1 MALCT
6 SSLTITSS
14 TPRAIPA
21 KNPGSSSAS
30 ILRASCVILRHPYS
44 TVSLPS
50 KPVSTRRASPKSN
63 PLQAT
68 QPPKYVYPDPI
79 PEFALAETKK
89 FREEI
94 LRKLSKDEEAFGDEL
109 EMIVNVCAEVFSEFL
124 HKEYGGPGTLLV
136 EPFTEMFV
144 ALNEKKLPR
153 PSVAARACLLW
164 AQKYVDEDWEVWNSK
179 SLG

>member
-1 MALCT
+1 MALYA
-6 SSLTITSS
+6 SSLIITS
-14 TPRAIPA
+14 TTQAIPA
-21 KNPGSSSAS
+21 KNPGLSS
-30 ILRASCVILRHPYS
+30 ASCVILRHPYS

-50 KPVSTRRASPKSN
+50 NPVSTRASPQSN

-79 PEFALAETKK
+79 PEFAVAETKK
-89 FREEI
+89 FREDI
-94 LRKLSKDEEAFGDEL
+94 LRKLSKDEEAFGDDL

-179 SLG
+179 SLK